1 MAEQSRP
8 RPRPAAK
15 STEKTADR
23 AAGRTSAKTAA
34 RPARRPGVG
43 PAEAARNACGALEEL
58 IRHRVEG
65 VSGIERTEDG
75 WCVAVDMLE
84 LPRIP
89 DTTSLLATYEVQLDR
104 DGELVGYRRVHRY
117 RRGAADS

>member
-23 AAGRTSAKTAA
+23 AAGRTAA

-43 PAEAARNACGALEEL
+43 PAEAARNACDALEEL

-65 VSGIERTEDG
+65 VSGVERTEYG
-75 WCVAVDMLE
+75 WCVSVDMLE